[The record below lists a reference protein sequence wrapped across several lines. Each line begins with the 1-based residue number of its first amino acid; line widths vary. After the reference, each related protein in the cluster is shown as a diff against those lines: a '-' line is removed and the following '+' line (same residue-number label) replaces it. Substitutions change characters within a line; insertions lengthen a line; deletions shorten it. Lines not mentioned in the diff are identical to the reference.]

1 MDNDQEPSTTTTP
14 PQPPPNTTSSNS
26 MEKEEVEPPQHVVG
40 PRCAPP
46 YTVVNAAM
54 EKKEDG
60 PGPRCG
66 HTLTAVP
73 AVGEEGSGGYIG
85 PRLILF
91 GGATAL
97 EGNSA
102 ASGTPSSAGSA
113 GIRLAGATADIHS
126 YDVLT
131 NKWSRITPIGEPP
144 TPRAAHVATAVGT
157 MVVIQGGIGPAGLSA
172 EDLHVLDLT
181 QQKPRWH
188 RVVVQGPGPGP
199 RYGHVMALVGQRYLM
214 CIGGND
220 GKRPLADVWAL
231 DTAAKPYEWRKL
243 EPEGEG
249 PPPCMYAT
257 ASARSDGLL
266 LLCGGRDANSV
277 PLASAYGLAKHRDG
291 RWEWAIAP
299 GVSPSSRYQHAAV
312 FVNARLHVS
321 GGALGGGRMVE
332 DSSSVAVLDTA
343 AGVWCDTKSVV
354 TTPRTGRYSA
364 DAAGGD
370 ASVELTRRCR
380 HAAAAVGDLIFI
392 YGGLRGGLAELDL
405 WPHGIKAANI
415 NALFGIKAQYQLQS
429 CLRLN
434 FIVGVLLDDLLVAED
449 LAAAETTTAAS
460 HAAAAAAS
468 SIPPGRLPGRYG
480 FTDDRTSENDLDSAP
495 DGSVVLGNPVAPPV
509 NGDMYT
515 DISPENVMMPGTRRV
530 SKGVEYLVEASAAE
544 AEAISATLAA
554 AKARQVN
561 GEVELPDRDRG
572 SEAESSGKQMPTMI
586 KPDASIPFST
596 PPPGIRLHHRAV
608 VVAAETGGAL
618 GGMVRQLSI
627 DQFENE
633 GRRVSYGTPEN
644 ATAARKLLDRQMSV
658 NSIPKKV
665 IAHLLKPR
673 GWKPPVRRQFFLDC
687 NDIADLCDSA
697 ERIFAS
703 EPSVLQLRA
712 PIKIFGDLHGQF
724 GDLMRVFDEY
734 GSPSTAG
741 DIAYIDYLFLGDYV
755 DRGQHSLETIT
766 LLLALKVEHPHNVHL
781 IRGNHEAADIN
792 ALFGFRIECIE
803 RMGERDGIWAWHRFN
818 RLFNWLPLA
827 ALIEKKI
834 ICMHG
839 GIGRSINHVEQIES
853 IQRPITMEAGSIV
866 LMDLLWSDPTEN
878 DSVEGLRPNA
888 RGPGLV
894 TFGPDRVMEFCNN
907 NDLQLI
913 VRAHECVMDGFERF
927 AQGHLITLFS
937 ATNYCGTANNA
948 GAILVLGRDL
958 VVVPKLI
965 HPLPPA
971 ISSPETSPERHIE
984 DTWMQELNVN
994 RPPTPTRGRPQ
1005 VANDRSLAWIFFY
1018 GLWWRKTIRI
1028 TEQSKVFGGER
1039 LDCMSKLPIDMLI
1052 QKNGVLTVDL
1062 CTLIKF
1068 AGRSREPGQFFSQ
1081 VADRF

>member
-1 MDNDQEPSTTTTP
+1 MDVDSSSMVPETDHDPAV
-14 PQPPPNTTSSNS
+14 PNHSTTSSPAAV
-26 MEKEEVEPPQHVVG
+26 EEEQQLGEQAQPGTGSPLQQPQTAAAAPQAQQTPVAG
-40 PRCAPP
+40 PRHAPT
-46 YTVVNAAM
+46 YSVVNAIL

-66 HTLTAVP
+66 HTLTAVA
-73 AVGEEGSGGYIG
+73 AVGEEGTPGYIG

-113 GIRLAGATADIHS
+113 GIRLAGATADVHC

-131 NKWSRITPIGEPP
+131 NKWSRITPFGEPP

-181 QQKPRWH
+181 QQRPRWH

-214 CIGGND
+214 AIGGND

-354 TTPRTGRYSA
+354 TSPRTGRYSA

-370 ASVELTRRCR
+370 AAVELTRRCR

-392 YGGLRGGLAELDL
+392 YGGLRG
-405 WPHGIKAANI
+405 
-415 NALFGIKAQYQLQS
+415 
-429 CLRLN
+429 
-434 FIVGVLLDDLLVAED
+434 GVLLDDLLVAED

-460 HAAAAAAS
+460 HAAAAAAQS
-468 SIPPGRLPGRYG
+468 VQGRLPGRYG
-480 FTDDRTSENDLDSAP
+480 FIDDRARQLPEAAP
-495 DGSVVLGNPVAPPV
+495 DGAVVLGNPVAPPV

-515 DISPENVMMPGTRRV
+515 DISTENALLQGSRRI

-572 SEAESSGKQMPTMI
+572 SEATPSGKQISTLI
-586 KPDASIPFST
+586 KPDSAGSNNIPSA
-596 PPPGIRLHHRAV
+596 GVRLHHRAV

-633 GRRVSYGTPEN
+633 GRRVSYGTPES
-644 ATAARKLLDRQMSV
+644 ATAARKLLDRQMSI
-658 NSIPKKV
+658 NSVPKKV
-665 IAHLLKPR
+665 VAHLLKPR

-687 NDIADLCDSA
+687 NEIADLCDSA
-697 ERIFAS
+697 ERIFSS

-724 GDLMRVFDEY
+724 GDLMRLFDEY

-766 LLLALKVEHPHNVHL
+766 LLLALKVEYPQNVHL

-803 RMGERDGIWAWHRFN
+803 RMGERDGIWAWHRIN

-839 GIGRSINHVEQIES
+839 GIGRSINHVEQIENL
-853 IQRPITMEAGSIV
+853 QRPITMEAGSIV

-984 DTWMQELNVN
+984 DTWMQELNAN

-1005 VANDRSLAWIFFY
+1005 VANDRGSLAWI
-1018 GLWWRKTIRI
+1018 
-1028 TEQSKVFGGER
+1028 
-1039 LDCMSKLPIDMLI
+1039 
-1052 QKNGVLTVDL
+1052 
-1062 CTLIKF
+1062 
-1068 AGRSREPGQFFSQ
+1068 
-1081 VADRF
+1081 

>member
-1 MDNDQEPSTTTTP
+1 MDVDASMVAENDHDPSQNHNQTATSTISQVDKEQLGGDTEQTTTQAPT
-14 PQPPPNTTSSNS
+14 Q
-26 MEKEEVEPPQHVVG
+26 QHQQSQAQVQQSPVAG
-40 PRCAPP
+40 PRLAPT
-46 YTVVNAAM
+46 YSVVNAII

-66 HTLTAVP
+66 HTLTAVA
-73 AVGEEGSGGYIG
+73 AVGEEGTPGYIG

-113 GIRLAGATADIHS
+113 GIRLAGATADVHC
-126 YDVLT
+126 YDVLS
-131 NKWSRITPIGEPP
+131 NKWSRLTPIGEPP

-181 QQKPRWH
+181 QQRPRWH
-188 RVVVQGPGPGP
+188 RVVVQGPGPGS
-199 RYGHVMALVGQRYLM
+199 RYGHVMALVGQRFLM
-214 CIGGND
+214 AIGGND

-299 GVSPSSRYQHAAV
+299 GVSPSPRYQHAAV
-312 FVNARLHVS
+312 FVNARLHLS

-354 TTPRTGRYSA
+354 TSPRTGRYSA

-370 ASVELTRRCR
+370 AAVELTRRCR

-392 YGGLRGGLAELDL
+392 YGGLRGG
-405 WPHGIKAANI
+405 
-415 NALFGIKAQYQLQS
+415 
-429 CLRLN
+429 
-434 FIVGVLLDDLLVAED
+434 VLLDDLLVAED
-449 LAAAETTTAAS
+449 LAAAETTSAAS
-460 HAAAAAAS
+460 HAAAAAAAS
-468 SIPPGRLPGRYG
+468 NAQPGRLPGRYG
-480 FTDDRTSENDLDSAP
+480 FGDDRSRQVAESVP
-495 DGSVVLGNPVAPPV
+495 DGSVVLGSPVAPPA
-509 NGDMYT
+509 NGDIYT
-515 DISPENVMMPGTRRV
+515 DISTQNAMHHRRL
-530 SKGVEYLVEASAAE
+530 SKGVESLVEASAAE

-561 GEVELPDRDRG
+561 GEVEPPDRDRG
-572 SEAESSGKQMPTMI
+572 AEATPSGKQISTLIKMPGSAI
-586 KPDASIPFST
+586 SNNSAPA
-596 PPPGIRLHHRAV
+596 GVRLHHRAV

-633 GRRVSYGTPEN
+633 GRRVSYGTPES
-644 ATAARKLLDRQMSV
+644 ATAARKLLDRQMSI
-658 NSIPKKV
+658 NSVPKKV

-687 NDIADLCDSA
+687 NEIADLCDSA
-697 ERIFAS
+697 ERIFSS
-703 EPSVLQLRA
+703 EPSVLQIKA
-712 PIKIFGDLHGQF
+712 PVKIFGDLHGQF
-724 GDLMRVFDEY
+724 GDLMRLFDEY

-766 LLLALKVEHPHNVHL
+766 LLLALKVEYPHNVHL

-803 RMGERDGIWAWHRFN
+803 RMGERDGIWAWHRIN
-818 RLFNWLPLA
+818 QLFNWLPLA

-839 GIGRSINHVEQIES
+839 GIGRSINHVEQIENLH
-853 IQRPITMEAGSIV
+853 RPISMEAGSIV

-971 ISSPETSPERHIE
+971 ISSPEASPERHIE
-984 DTWMQELNVN
+984 DTWMQELNAN

-1005 VANDRSLAWIFFY
+1005 VANDRGSLAWI
-1018 GLWWRKTIRI
+1018 
-1028 TEQSKVFGGER
+1028 
-1039 LDCMSKLPIDMLI
+1039 
-1052 QKNGVLTVDL
+1052 
-1062 CTLIKF
+1062 
-1068 AGRSREPGQFFSQ
+1068 
-1081 VADRF
+1081 

>member
-1 MDNDQEPSTTTTP
+1 MEVDASMSPEAEHDPVAANHHDSSSSSPASPSSVEPSAP
-14 PQPPPNTTSSNS
+14 AAAAQAA
-26 MEKEEVEPPQHVVG
+26 VAG
-40 PRCAPP
+40 PRPAPT
-46 YTVVNAAM
+46 YTVVNAII

-60 PGPRCG
+60 PGSRCG
-66 HTLTAVP
+66 HTLTAVA
-73 AVGEEGSGGYIG
+73 AVGEEGTPGYIG

-102 ASGTPSSAGSA
+102 APPSSAGSA
-113 GIRLAGATADIHS
+113 GIRLAGATADVHC
-126 YDVLT
+126 YDVLS
-131 NKWSRITPIGEPP
+131 NKWSRLIPLGEPP
-144 TPRAAHVATAVGT
+144 SPRAAHVATAVGT

-181 QQKPRWH
+181 QQRPRWH

-199 RYGHVMALVGQRYLM
+199 RYGHVMALVGQRFLLA
-214 CIGGND
+214 IGGND

-299 GVSPSSRYQHAAV
+299 GVSPSPRYQHAAV

-332 DSSSVAVLDTA
+332 DSSSIAVLDTA

-354 TTPRTGRYSA
+354 TSPRTGRYSA

-392 YGGLRGGLAELDL
+392 YGGLRGG
-405 WPHGIKAANI
+405 
-415 NALFGIKAQYQLQS
+415 
-429 CLRLN
+429 
-434 FIVGVLLDDLLVAED
+434 VLLDDLLVAED
-449 LAAAETTTAAS
+449 LAAAETTNAAS
-460 HAAAAAAS
+460 HAAAATAIS
-468 SIPPGRLPGRYG
+468 SVQVGRTGRYG
-480 FTDDRTSENDLDSAP
+480 FGDEGTRQNIPESVPEGA
-495 DGSVVLGNPVAPPV
+495 VVLGTPVAPPA
-509 NGDMYT
+509 NGDMHT
-515 DISPENVMMPGTRRV
+515 DISTENAMLQGPRL
-530 SKGVEYLVEASAAE
+530 SKGVDYLVEASAAE

-554 AKARQVN
+554 AKARQIN
-561 GEVELPDRDRG
+561 GEADQLPERDRG
-572 SEAESSGKQMPTMI
+572 AEATPSGKQISPLI
-586 KPDASIPFST
+586 KGPESSLPNNVT
-596 PPPGIRLHHRAV
+596 QLGVRLHHRAV

-633 GRRVSYGTPEN
+633 GRRVSYGTPES
-644 ATAARKLLDRQMSV
+644 ATAARKLLDRQMSISSV
-658 NSIPKKV
+658 PKKV
-665 IAHLLKPR
+665 IAQLLKPR

-687 NDIADLCDSA
+687 NEIADLCDSA
-697 ERIFAS
+697 ERIFSS
-703 EPSVLQLRA
+703 EPSVLQIKA
-712 PIKIFGDLHGQF
+712 PVKIFGDLHGQF
-724 GDLMRVFDEY
+724 GDLMRLFDEY
-734 GSPSTAG
+734 GAPSTAG

-803 RMGERDGIWAWHRFN
+803 RMGERDGIWAWHRIN

-839 GIGRSINHVEQIES
+839 GIGRSINHVEQIENL
-853 IQRPITMEAGSIV
+853 QRPITMEAGSVV

-971 ISSPETSPERHIE
+971 ISSPETSPDHIE
-984 DTWMQELNVN
+984 DTWMQELNAN

-1005 VANDRSLAWIFFY
+1005 VANDRGSLAWI
-1018 GLWWRKTIRI
+1018 
-1028 TEQSKVFGGER
+1028 
-1039 LDCMSKLPIDMLI
+1039 
-1052 QKNGVLTVDL
+1052 
-1062 CTLIKF
+1062 
-1068 AGRSREPGQFFSQ
+1068 
-1081 VADRF
+1081 

>member
-1 MDNDQEPSTTTTP
+1 MDVDSAMSSESDHDQNNGASSEQLNGQSSAGGSPPETPQDQQHPATSQQQQGSTPVT
-14 PQPPPNTTSSNS
+14 
-26 MEKEEVEPPQHVVG
+26 G
-40 PRCAPP
+40 PRCAPT
-46 YTVVNAAM
+46 YSVVHAVL

-73 AVGEEGSGGYIG
+73 AVGEEGSPNYIG

-113 GIRLAGATADIHS
+113 GIRLAGATADVHC

-131 NKWSRITPIGEPP
+131 NKWSRMTPIGEPP

-181 QQKPRWH
+181 QQRPRWH

-214 CIGGND
+214 AIGGND

-332 DSSSVAVLDTA
+332 DSSSIAVLDTA

-354 TTPRTGRYSA
+354 TSPRTGRYSA

-370 ASVELTRRCR
+370 AAVELTRRCR

-392 YGGLRGGLAELDL
+392 YGGLRGG
-405 WPHGIKAANI
+405 
-415 NALFGIKAQYQLQS
+415 
-429 CLRLN
+429 
-434 FIVGVLLDDLLVAED
+434 VLLDDLLVAED
-449 LAAAETTTAAS
+449 LAAAETTSAAS
-460 HAAAAAAS
+460 HAAA
-468 SIPPGRLPGRYG
+468 GRIAGRYG
-480 FTDDRTSENDLDSAP
+480 FGDERTRQTDPEVVN
-495 DGSVVLGNPVAPPV
+495 DGSVVLGTPVAPPI
-509 NGDMYT
+509 NGDMYS
-515 DISPENVMMPGTRRV
+515 DISTENATLQGSRRLI
-530 SKGVEYLVEASAAE
+530 KGVEYLVEASAAE
-544 AEAISATLAA
+544 AEAITATLAA
-554 AKARQVN
+554 AKARQQGN

-572 SEAESSGKQMPTMI
+572 AEATPSGKQAPSLI
-586 KPDASIPFST
+586 KPDSVPA
-596 PPPGIRLHHRAV
+596 GVRLHHRAV

-644 ATAARKLLDRQMSV
+644 ATAARKLLDRQMSI
-658 NSIPKKV
+658 NSVPKKV

-687 NDIADLCDSA
+687 NEMADLCDSA

-724 GDLMRVFDEY
+724 GDLMRLFDEY

-741 DIAYIDYLFLGDYV
+741 DISYIDYLFLGDYV

-766 LLLALKVEHPHNVHL
+766 LLLALKVEYPLNVHL

-839 GIGRSINHVEQIES
+839 GIGRSINHVEQIEN
-853 IQRPITMEAGSIV
+853 IQRPITMDAGSIV

-971 ISSPETSPERHIE
+971 TSPETSPERHIE
-984 DTWMQELNVN
+984 DTWMQELNAN

-1005 VANDRSLAWIFFY
+1005 VANDQVI
-1018 GLWWRKTIRI
+1018 
-1028 TEQSKVFGGER
+1028 
-1039 LDCMSKLPIDMLI
+1039 
-1052 QKNGVLTVDL
+1052 
-1062 CTLIKF
+1062 CT
-1068 AGRSREPGQFFSQ
+1068 
-1081 VADRF
+1081 

>member
-1 MDNDQEPSTTTTP
+1 MDVDASMVPETDHDPAVVQNNNTTP
-14 PQPPPNTTSSNS
+14 SSPAAMEREQLDEESQAGGGSPAQSPAQPPSQQQAPAQVQQT
-26 MEKEEVEPPQHVVG
+26 PVVG
-40 PRCAPP
+40 PRHAPT
-46 YTVVNAAM
+46 YTVVNAII

-66 HTLTAVP
+66 HTLTAVA
-73 AVGEEGSGGYIG
+73 AVGEEGTPGYIG

-113 GIRLAGATADIHS
+113 GIRLAGATADVHC

-131 NKWSRITPIGEPP
+131 NKWSRITPFGEPP

-181 QQKPRWH
+181 QQRPRWH

-214 CIGGND
+214 AIGGND

-299 GVSPSSRYQHAAV
+299 GVSPSPRYQHAAV

-354 TTPRTGRYSA
+354 TSPRTGRYSA

-370 ASVELTRRCR
+370 AAVELTRRCR
-380 HAAAAVGDLIFI
+380 HAAAAVGDLIFV
-392 YGGLRGGLAELDL
+392 YGGLRG
-405 WPHGIKAANI
+405 
-415 NALFGIKAQYQLQS
+415 
-429 CLRLN
+429 
-434 FIVGVLLDDLLVAED
+434 GVLLDDLLVAED
-449 LAAAETTTAAS
+449 LAAAETTSAAS
-460 HAAAAAAS
+460 HAAAAAAAS
-468 SIPPGRLPGRYG
+468 NAQAGRSPARY
-480 FTDDRTSENDLDSAP
+480 FIDERTRQPMSDAAP
-495 DGSVVLGNPVAPPV
+495 DGAVVVGNPVAPPV

-515 DISPENVMMPGTRRV
+515 DISTENAMLPGSRRL

-561 GEVELPDRDRG
+561 GEVELTDRDRG
-572 SEAESSGKQMPTMI
+572 SEATPSGKQISTLI
-586 KPDASIPFST
+586 KPDSAGANSIAPA
-596 PPPGIRLHHRAV
+596 GVRLHHRAV

-633 GRRVSYGTPEN
+633 GRRVSYGTPES
-644 ATAARKLLDRQMSV
+644 ATAARKLLDRQMSI
-658 NSIPKKV
+658 NSVPKKV

-687 NDIADLCDSA
+687 NEIADLCDSA
-697 ERIFAS
+697 ERIFSS

-724 GDLMRVFDEY
+724 GDLMRLFDEY

-766 LLLALKVEHPHNVHL
+766 LLLALKVEYPQNVHL

-803 RMGERDGIWAWHRFN
+803 RMGERDGIWAWHRIN

-839 GIGRSINHVEQIES
+839 GIGRSINHVEQIENL
-853 IQRPITMEAGSIV
+853 QRPITMEAGSIV

-984 DTWMQELNVN
+984 DTWMQELNAN

-1005 VANDRSLAWIFFY
+1005 VANDRGSLAWI
-1018 GLWWRKTIRI
+1018 
-1028 TEQSKVFGGER
+1028 
-1039 LDCMSKLPIDMLI
+1039 
-1052 QKNGVLTVDL
+1052 
-1062 CTLIKF
+1062 
-1068 AGRSREPGQFFSQ
+1068 
-1081 VADRF
+1081 

>member
-1 MDNDQEPSTTTTP
+1 MDVDSAVAADNDHDPSEQAITANGED
-14 PQPPPNTTSSNS
+14 QPTESQSSLHAQQQQSDANNSVSNS
-26 MEKEEVEPPQHVVG
+26 NSGGGGALLAG
-40 PRCAPP
+40 PRCAPN
-46 YTVVNAAM
+46 YSVVNAVI

-73 AVGEEGSGGYIG
+73 AVGEEGSPGYLG

-97 EGNSA
+97 EGNS

-113 GIRLAGATADIHS
+113 GIRLAGATADVHS
-126 YDVLT
+126 YDVLA
-131 NKWSRITPIGEPP
+131 NKWFRVTPIGEPP

-181 QQKPRWH
+181 QQRPRWH

-214 CIGGND
+214 AIGGND

-299 GVSPSSRYQHAAV
+299 GVSPSPRYQHAAV

-343 AGVWCDTKSVV
+343 AGVWCDTNSVV
-354 TTPRTGRYSA
+354 TSPRTGRYSA

-370 ASVELTRRCR
+370 AAVELTRRCR
-380 HAAAAVGDLIFI
+380 HASAAVGDLIFI
-392 YGGLRGGLAELDL
+392 YGGLRG
-405 WPHGIKAANI
+405 
-415 NALFGIKAQYQLQS
+415 
-429 CLRLN
+429 
-434 FIVGVLLDDLLVAED
+434 GVLLDDLLVAED
-449 LAAAETTTAAS
+449 LAAAETTSAAS
-460 HAAAAAAS
+460 HAAAAAAAS
-468 SIPPGRLPGRYG
+468 NMQQARLQGRYG
-480 FTDDRTSENDLDSAP
+480 FNDDRTRASVPDEDTDS
-495 DGSVVLGNPVAPPV
+495 SVVVGSPVATPV

-515 DISPENVMMPGTRRV
+515 DISTENAMLQGSRRL
-530 SKGVEYLVEASAAE
+530 SRGVEYLVEAAAAE

-554 AKARQVN
+554 AKARQIN
-561 GEVELPDRDRG
+561 GEVELLDRDRG
-572 SEAESSGKQMPTMI
+572 AEATPSGKQISSLI
-586 KPDASIPFST
+586 KPDSADSNISVPA
-596 PPPGIRLHHRAV
+596 GVRLHHRAV

-633 GRRVSYGTPEN
+633 GRRVSYGTPES
-644 ATAARKLLDRQMSV
+644 ATAARKLLDRQMSI
-658 NSIPKKV
+658 NSVPKKV

-687 NDIADLCDSA
+687 NEIADLCDSA

-703 EPSVLQLRA
+703 EPSVLQLKA

-724 GDLMRVFDEY
+724 GDLMRLFDEY

-766 LLLALKVEHPHNVHL
+766 LLLALKVEHPHQIHL

-803 RMGERDGIWAWHRFN
+803 RMGERDGIWAWHRIN

-839 GIGRSINHVEQIES
+839 GIGRSINHMEQIEN

-984 DTWMQELNVN
+984 DTWMQELNAN

-1005 VANDRSLAWIFFY
+1005 VANDRGSLAWI
-1018 GLWWRKTIRI
+1018 
-1028 TEQSKVFGGER
+1028 
-1039 LDCMSKLPIDMLI
+1039 
-1052 QKNGVLTVDL
+1052 
-1062 CTLIKF
+1062 
-1068 AGRSREPGQFFSQ
+1068 
-1081 VADRF
+1081 

>member
-1 MDNDQEPSTTTTP
+1 MDVDSSMVPETDHDQNQNGASQSSAPMEREQQQQNQQLENQASPPGPVGSAPTSAQQQSGAAPPATQGQPQTP
-14 PQPPPNTTSSNS
+14 
-26 MEKEEVEPPQHVVG
+26 VVG
-40 PRCAPP
+40 PRWAPT
-46 YTVVNAAM
+46 YSVVNAII

-66 HTLTAVP
+66 HTLTAVA
-73 AVGEEGSGGYIG
+73 AVGEEGTPGYIG

-113 GIRLAGATADIHS
+113 GIRLAGATADVHC
-126 YDVLT
+126 YDVLS
-131 NKWSRITPIGEPP
+131 NKWSRITPFGEPP

-181 QQKPRWH
+181 QQRPRWH

-214 CIGGND
+214 AIGGND

-299 GVSPSSRYQHAAV
+299 GVSPSPRYQHAAV

-354 TTPRTGRYSA
+354 TSPRTGRYSA

-392 YGGLRGGLAELDL
+392 YGGLRGG
-405 WPHGIKAANI
+405 
-415 NALFGIKAQYQLQS
+415 
-429 CLRLN
+429 
-434 FIVGVLLDDLLVAED
+434 VLLDDLLVAED
-449 LAAAETTTAAS
+449 LAAAETTAAAS
-460 HAAAAAAS
+460 HAAAAAAAS
-468 SIPPGRLPGRYG
+468 NVNAGRLPGRYG
-480 FTDDRTSENDLDSAP
+480 FGDERERQTMPEAAP
-495 DGSVVLGNPVAPPV
+495 DGAVVLGTPVAPPV

-515 DISPENVMMPGTRRV
+515 DISTENAMLQGSRRM
-530 SKGVEYLVEASAAE
+530 SKGVEYLVEAAAAE

-572 SEAESSGKQMPTMI
+572 AEATPSGKQMSTLI
-586 KPDASIPFST
+586 KMPDSAGSNNVAPS
-596 PPPGIRLHHRAV
+596 GVRLHHRAV

-633 GRRVSYGTPEN
+633 GRRVSYGTPES
-644 ATAARKLLDRQMSV
+644 ATAARKLLDRQMSI
-658 NSIPKKV
+658 NSVPKKV

-687 NDIADLCDSA
+687 NEIADLCESA
-697 ERIFAS
+697 EKIFAA
-703 EPSVLQLRA
+703 EPTVLQLKA

-724 GDLMRVFDEY
+724 GDLMRLFDEY
-734 GSPSTAG
+734 GAPSTAG

-766 LLLALKVEHPHNVHL
+766 LLLALKVEYPHNVHL

-803 RMGERDGIWAWHRFN
+803 RMGERDGIWAWHRIN

-839 GIGRSINHVEQIES
+839 GIGRSINHVEQIENL
-853 IQRPITMEAGSIV
+853 QRPITMEAGSIV

-971 ISSPETSPERHIE
+971 MSSPEASPERHIE
-984 DTWMQELNVN
+984 DTWMQELNAN

-1005 VANDRSLAWIFFY
+1005 VANDRGSLAWI
-1018 GLWWRKTIRI
+1018 
-1028 TEQSKVFGGER
+1028 
-1039 LDCMSKLPIDMLI
+1039 
-1052 QKNGVLTVDL
+1052 
-1062 CTLIKF
+1062 
-1068 AGRSREPGQFFSQ
+1068 
-1081 VADRF
+1081 

>member
-1 MDNDQEPSTTTTP
+1 MDVDSSSMVPETDHDPAVQNHNTPSSPAAMEREQLGEPSPAQTP
-14 PQPPPNTTSSNS
+14 AQQPPPQQQQQQQQQQQPQS
-26 MEKEEVEPPQHVVG
+26 PPPAQQSPVVG
-40 PRCAPP
+40 PRHAPT
-46 YTVVNAAM
+46 YSVVNAVI

-66 HTLTAVP
+66 HTLTAVA
-73 AVGEEGSGGYIG
+73 AVGEENAPGYIG

-102 ASGTPSSAGSA
+102 ATGTPSSAGSA
-113 GIRLAGATADIHS
+113 GIRLAGATADVHC

-131 NKWSRITPIGEPP
+131 NKWSRITPFGEPP

-181 QQKPRWH
+181 QQRPRWH

-214 CIGGND
+214 AIGGND

-299 GVSPSSRYQHAAV
+299 GVSPSPRYQHAAV

-354 TTPRTGRYSA
+354 TSPRTGRYSA

-370 ASVELTRRCR
+370 AAVELTRRCR

-392 YGGLRGGLAELDL
+392 YGGLRGG
-405 WPHGIKAANI
+405 
-415 NALFGIKAQYQLQS
+415 
-429 CLRLN
+429 
-434 FIVGVLLDDLLVAED
+434 VLLDDLLVAED
-449 LAAAETTTAAS
+449 LAAAETTSAAS
-460 HAAAAAAS
+460 HAAAAAAAANVQA
-468 SIPPGRLPGRYG
+468 GRLPGR
-480 FTDDRTSENDLDSAP
+480 FIDERTRQTMPEAAP
-495 DGSVVLGNPVAPPV
+495 DGSVVLGNPVAPPI

-515 DISPENVMMPGTRRV
+515 DISTENAMGSRRI

-572 SEAESSGKQMPTMI
+572 AEATPSGKQISTLI
-586 KPDASIPFST
+586 KPDST
-596 PPPGIRLHHRAV
+596 GSNNIAPAGVRLHHRAV

-633 GRRVSYGTPEN
+633 GRRVSYGTPES
-644 ATAARKLLDRQMSV
+644 ATAARKLLDRQMSI
-658 NSIPKKV
+658 NSVPKKV
-665 IAHLLKPR
+665 IAALLKPR

-687 NDIADLCDSA
+687 NELADLCDSA
-697 ERIFAS
+697 ERIFSS
-703 EPSVLQLRA
+703 EPSVLQLKA

-724 GDLMRVFDEY
+724 GDLMRLFDEY

-766 LLLALKVEHPHNVHL
+766 LLLALKVEYQHNVHL

-803 RMGERDGIWAWHRFN
+803 RMGERDGIWAWHRIN

-839 GIGRSINHVEQIES
+839 GIGRSINHVEQIENL
-853 IQRPITMEAGSIV
+853 QRPITMEAGSIV

-971 ISSPETSPERHIE
+971 VSSPENSPERHIE
-984 DTWMQELNVN
+984 DTWMQELNAN

-1005 VANDRSLAWIFFY
+1005 VTNDRGSLAWI
-1018 GLWWRKTIRI
+1018 
-1028 TEQSKVFGGER
+1028 
-1039 LDCMSKLPIDMLI
+1039 
-1052 QKNGVLTVDL
+1052 
-1062 CTLIKF
+1062 
-1068 AGRSREPGQFFSQ
+1068 
-1081 VADRF
+1081 

>member
-1 MDNDQEPSTTTTP
+1 MEVDSSSSTMENDQESSATPPSQNHSHSNSSSAAAAAASVTTAVSTTTTAAM
-14 PQPPPNTTSSNS
+14 SNAYS
-26 MEKEEVEPPQHVVG
+26 MDREEAEQQQRSPVAG
-40 PRCAPP
+40 PRCAPC
-46 YTVVNAAM
+46 YSVVNAVI
-54 EKKEDG
+54 EKEEDG

-73 AVGEEGSGGYIG
+73 AVGEEGSPGYIG

-97 EGNSA
+97 EGNA
-102 ASGTPSSAGSA
+102 AAAGTPSSAGSA
-113 GIRLAGATADIHS
+113 GIRLAGATADIHC

-131 NKWSRITPIGEPP
+131 NKWSRMTPIGEPP

-181 QQKPRWH
+181 QQRPRWH

-354 TTPRTGRYSA
+354 TSPRTGRYSA

-392 YGGLRGGLAELDL
+392 YGGLRGG
-405 WPHGIKAANI
+405 
-415 NALFGIKAQYQLQS
+415 
-429 CLRLN
+429 
-434 FIVGVLLDDLLVAED
+434 VLLDGLLVAED

-460 HAAAAAAS
+460 HAAAAAATNT
-468 SIPPGRLPGRYG
+468 PPGRLSGRYG
-480 FTDDRTSENDLDSAP
+480 FADDRTRENDSESVP
-495 DGSVVLGNPVAPPV
+495 DGAVVLGNPVAPPV

-515 DISPENVMMPGTRRV
+515 DISHENVMLPGGRRL

-544 AEAISATLAA
+544 AEAICATLAA

-561 GEVELPDRDRG
+561 GEAESPDRDRG
-572 SEAESSGKQMPTMI
+572 FDAESSGKQIPTMI
-586 KPDASIPFST
+586 KPDASAPLST
-596 PPPGIRLHHRAV
+596 PPPGVRLHHRAV

-644 ATAARKLLDRQMSV
+644 ATAARKLLDRQMSI
-658 NSIPKKV
+658 NSVPKKV

-703 EPSVLQLRA
+703 EPSVIQLRA

-724 GDLMRVFDEY
+724 GDLMRLFDEY

-741 DIAYIDYLFLGDYV
+741 DISYIDYLFLGDYV

-766 LLLALKVEHPHNVHL
+766 LLLALKVEYAQNVHL

-971 ISSPETSPERHIE
+971 ITSPETSPERHIE
-984 DTWMQELNVN
+984 DTWMQELNAN

-1005 VANDRSLAWIFFY
+1005 VANDRGSLAWI
-1018 GLWWRKTIRI
+1018 
-1028 TEQSKVFGGER
+1028 
-1039 LDCMSKLPIDMLI
+1039 
-1052 QKNGVLTVDL
+1052 
-1062 CTLIKF
+1062 
-1068 AGRSREPGQFFSQ
+1068 
-1081 VADRF
+1081 

>member
-1 MDNDQEPSTTTTP
+1 MDVDSSMVSETDHDQNHHGAMQSPAPMEREQQQQPQQQNQQVENQASTPGPGGSPPSSAQQQAAAAAP
-14 PQPPPNTTSSNS
+14 AAQGQPQAP
-26 MEKEEVEPPQHVVG
+26 VAG
-40 PRCAPP
+40 PRCAPT
-46 YTVVNAAM
+46 YSVVNAII

-66 HTLTAVP
+66 HTLTAVA
-73 AVGEEGSGGYIG
+73 AVGEEGTPSYIG

-102 ASGTPSSAGSA
+102 SAGTPSSAASA
-113 GIRLAGATADIHS
+113 GIRLAGATADVHC

-131 NKWSRITPIGEPP
+131 NKWSRITPFGEPP

-181 QQKPRWH
+181 QQRPRWH

-214 CIGGND
+214 EIGGND

-299 GVSPSSRYQHAAV
+299 GVSPSPRYQHAAV

-332 DSSSVAVLDTA
+332 DSSSIAVLDTA

-354 TTPRTGRYSA
+354 TSPRTGRYSA

-392 YGGLRGGLAELDL
+392 YGGLRGG
-405 WPHGIKAANI
+405 
-415 NALFGIKAQYQLQS
+415 
-429 CLRLN
+429 
-434 FIVGVLLDDLLVAED
+434 VLLDDLLVAED

-460 HAAAAAAS
+460 HAAAATATSNA
-468 SIPPGRLPGRYG
+468 RLPGRYG
-480 FTDDRTSENDLDSAP
+480 FVDERARQTMAEAVS

-509 NGDMYT
+509 NGDMYA
-515 DISPENVMMPGTRRV
+515 DISTENVMLQGSRRMN
-530 SKGVEYLVEASAAE
+530 KGVNYLVEASAAE

-572 SEAESSGKQMPTMI
+572 AEATPSGKHMSTLIKMP
-586 KPDASIPFST
+586 DST
-596 PPPGIRLHHRAV
+596 GSNSVAPAGVRLHHRAV
-608 VVAAETGGAL
+608 VIAAETGGAL

-644 ATAARKLLDRQMSV
+644 ATAARKLLDRQMSI
-658 NSIPKKV
+658 NSVPKKV

-673 GWKPPVRRQFFLDC
+673 GWKPPVCRQFFLDC
-687 NDIADLCDSA
+687 NEIADLCESA
-697 ERIFAS
+697 ERIFAV
-703 EPSVLQLRA
+703 EPTVLQLKA

-724 GDLMRVFDEY
+724 GDLMRLFDEY
-734 GSPSTAG
+734 GAPSTAG

-766 LLLALKVEHPHNVHL
+766 LLLALKVEYPNNVHL

-803 RMGERDGIWAWHRFN
+803 RMGERDGIWVWHRIN

-839 GIGRSINHVEQIES
+839 GIGRSINHVEQIENL
-853 IQRPITMEAGSIV
+853 QRPITMEAGSIV

-971 ISSPETSPERHIE
+971 MSSPEASPERHIE
-984 DTWMQELNVN
+984 DTWMQELNAN

-1005 VANDRSLAWIFFY
+1005 VANDGGSLAWI
-1018 GLWWRKTIRI
+1018 
-1028 TEQSKVFGGER
+1028 
-1039 LDCMSKLPIDMLI
+1039 
-1052 QKNGVLTVDL
+1052 
-1062 CTLIKF
+1062 
-1068 AGRSREPGQFFSQ
+1068 
-1081 VADRF
+1081 

>member
-1 MDNDQEPSTTTTP
+1 MDVDSRMTTESDSDSDAAAAAAAHGGSAGGSGSGSETSSSSAPSTPGTP
-14 PQPPPNTTSSNS
+14 GTPGAA
-26 MEKEEVEPPQHVVG
+26 G
-40 PRCAPP
+40 PRPAPG
-46 YTVVNAAM
+46 YTVVNAVID
-54 EKKEDG
+54 KKEDG
-60 PGPRCG
+60 PGCRCG

-73 AVGEEGSGGYIG
+73 AVGEDGTPGYIG

-102 ASGTPSSAGSA
+102 TPPSSAGSA
-113 GIRLAGATADIHS
+113 GIRLAGATADVHC
-126 YDVLT
+126 YDVSS
-131 NKWSRITPIGEPP
+131 NKWSRLTPLGEPP
-144 TPRAAHVATAVGT
+144 SPRAAHVATAVGT

-181 QQKPRWH
+181 QQRARWH

-199 RYGHVMALVGQRYLM
+199 RYGHVMALVGQRFLLS
-214 CIGGND
+214 IGGND

-277 PLASAYGLAKHRDG
+277 PLSSAYGLAKHRDG

-299 GVSPSSRYQHAAV
+299 GVSPSPRYQHAAV

-332 DSSSVAVLDTA
+332 DSSSVA
-343 AGVWCDTKSVV
+343 
-354 TTPRTGRYSA
+354 
-364 DAAGGD
+364 
-370 ASVELTRRCR
+370 
-380 HAAAAVGDLIFI
+380 
-392 YGGLRGGLAELDL
+392 
-405 WPHGIKAANI
+405 
-415 NALFGIKAQYQLQS
+415 
-429 CLRLN
+429 
-434 FIVGVLLDDLLVAED
+434 GVLLDDLLVAED
-449 LAAAETTTAAS
+449 LAAAETTNAAN
-460 HAAAAAAS
+460 HAAASAAATNLQVGRA
-468 SIPPGRLPGRYG
+468 PGKYAYN
-480 FTDDRTSENDLDSAP
+480 DERTRQTTMESGP
-495 DGSVVLGNPVAPPV
+495 DGTVVLGTPVAPPV
-509 NGDMYT
+509 NGDIYT
-515 DISPENVMMPGTRRV
+515 DISPENAVMQGQRRL
-530 SKGVEYLVEASAAE
+530 SKGVDYLVEASAAE

-554 AKARQVN
+554 VKARQVN
-561 GEVELPDRDRG
+561 GELEQLPDKEQSPDFT
-572 SEAESSGKQMPTMI
+572 STSKHSSLI
-586 KPDASIPFST
+586 KPDSALSNNMAA
-596 PPPGIRLHHRAV
+596 PPGVRLHHRAV

-644 ATAARKLLDRQMSV
+644 ATAARKLLDRQMSI

-665 IAHLLKPR
+665 IASLLKPR

-687 NDIADLCDSA
+687 NEIADLCDSA
-697 ERIFAS
+697 ERIFSS
-703 EPSVLQLRA
+703 EPSVLQLKA
-712 PIKIFGDLHGQF
+712 PVKIFGDLHGQF
-724 GDLMRVFDEY
+724 GDLMRLFDEY
-734 GSPSTAG
+734 GAPSTAG

-766 LLLALKVEHPHNVHL
+766 LLLALKVEYPQNVHL

-803 RMGERDGIWAWHRFN
+803 RMGERDGIWTWHRMN

-839 GIGRSINHVEQIES
+839 GIGRSINHVEQIENL
-853 IQRPITMEAGSIV
+853 QRPITMEAGSVV

-971 ISSPETSPERHIE
+971 ITSPEASPDHIE
-984 DTWMQELNVN
+984 DTWMQGAS
-994 RPPTPTRGRPQ
+994 P
-1005 VANDRSLAWIFFY
+1005 S
-1018 GLWWRKTIRI
+1018 
-1028 TEQSKVFGGER
+1028 S
-1039 LDCMSKLPIDMLI
+1039 S
-1052 QKNGVLTVDL
+1052 
-1062 CTLIKF
+1062 
-1068 AGRSREPGQFFSQ
+1068 
-1081 VADRF
+1081 

>member
-1 MDNDQEPSTTTTP
+1 MDVDSTMSSESDHDQDKGVAPEQLNGQSSAGGSLPETPKDEQQPATSQPQQQQGSTL
-14 PQPPPNTTSSNS
+14 
-26 MEKEEVEPPQHVVG
+26 VAG
-40 PRCAPP
+40 PRCAPT
-46 YTVVNAAM
+46 YSVVHAVM

-73 AVGEEGSGGYIG
+73 AVGEEGSPNYIG

-102 ASGTPSSAGSA
+102 GSGTPSSAGSA
-113 GIRLAGATADIHS
+113 GIRLAGATADVHC

-131 NKWSRITPIGEPP
+131 NKWSRMTPIGEPP

-181 QQKPRWH
+181 QQRPRWH

-214 CIGGND
+214 AIGGND

-332 DSSSVAVLDTA
+332 DSSSIAVLDTA
-343 AGVWCDTKSVV
+343 AGVWCDTTSVV
-354 TTPRTGRYSA
+354 TSPRTGRFSA

-370 ASVELTRRCR
+370 AAVELTRRCR
-380 HAAAAVGDLIFI
+380 HAAVAVGDLIFI
-392 YGGLRGGLAELDL
+392 YGGLRG
-405 WPHGIKAANI
+405 
-415 NALFGIKAQYQLQS
+415 
-429 CLRLN
+429 
-434 FIVGVLLDDLLVAED
+434 GVLLDDLLVAED
-449 LAAAETTTAAS
+449 LAAAETTSAAS
-460 HAAAAAAS
+460 HAAAAAAVNIQAGS
-468 SIPPGRLPGRYG
+468 TGRYG
-480 FTDDRTSENDLDSAP
+480 FGDERTRQTDPEAVN
-495 DGSVVLGNPVAPPV
+495 DGSVVLGTPVAPPV
-509 NGDMYT
+509 NGDMYS
-515 DISPENVMMPGTRRV
+515 DISTENATLQGPRRLI
-530 SKGVEYLVEASAAE
+530 KGVEYLVEASAAE
-544 AEAISATLAA
+544 AEAITATLAA
-554 AKARQVN
+554 AKARQQGN

-572 SEAESSGKQMPTMI
+572 AEATPSGKQASTLI
-586 KPDASIPFST
+586 KPDSALSNNSVPA
-596 PPPGIRLHHRAV
+596 GVRLHHRAV
-608 VVAAETGGAL
+608 VIAAETGGAL

-644 ATAARKLLDRQMSV
+644 ATAARKLLDRQMSI
-658 NSIPKKV
+658 NSVPKKV
-665 IAHLLKPR
+665 ISHLLKPR

-687 NDIADLCDSA
+687 NEIADLCDSA

-703 EPSVLQLRA
+703 EPSVIQLRA

-724 GDLMRVFDEY
+724 GDLMRLFDEY

-741 DIAYIDYLFLGDYV
+741 DISYIDYLFLGDYV
-755 DRGQHSLETIT
+755 DRGQHSLETMT
-766 LLLALKVEHPHNVHL
+766 LLLALKVEYPLNVHL

-839 GIGRSINHVEQIES
+839 GIGRSINHVEQIEN
-853 IQRPITMEAGSIV
+853 IQRPIAMDAGSIV

-984 DTWMQELNVN
+984 DTWMQELNAN

-1005 VANDRSLAWIFFY
+1005 VANDRGSVAW
-1018 GLWWRKTIRI
+1018 T
-1028 TEQSKVFGGER
+1028 
-1039 LDCMSKLPIDMLI
+1039 
-1052 QKNGVLTVDL
+1052 
-1062 CTLIKF
+1062 
-1068 AGRSREPGQFFSQ
+1068 
-1081 VADRF
+1081 